1 MSGETTERP
10 FSRTIL
16 GAIASVCFVLFG
28 AGLTLWMQTV
38 SIETSR
44 AYTFLAI
51 MTLVFL
57 ISMVVAG
64 RSGRFSASSYDWKQW
79 AAVVIP
85 LLLVVRIT
93 VFFGSELSDLD
104 GPFEILSG
112 LLDLTVLLLSIIL
125 ALTWI
130 TGMRVARNIELL
142 HPQQSEVPPSMRSP
156 QYYEWL
162 DSRGRH
168 IDRSASIGELNQLAA
183 TAGGLL
189 AGLTAFNVAIG
200 SALQNAQTVQVSL
213 IIMLLYFVS
222 VLVLLSYANLVRR
235 TSQWSLELASQ
246 APGLTGTWIRSALV
260 LIGLALVIATLIP
273 TMDTN
278 AFVQVSIWALEGLLW
293 IVRIL
298 IVLALF
304 ILGLFARLFELFS
317 PSGTDT
323 PTSVPPPPP
332 PPPSGDGPAST
343 IDFSEFLAAMVVV
356 IASASALYWAF
367 QSIRRNYRNVV
378 TEHTGRSFLIHL
390 GLILRSVLD
399 SLWAL
404 LRWSQTF
411 AETVGA
417 TVRTITGHRR
427 AFSARVSA
435 TSTHKTSRT
444 PHQAIHAIYA
454 EVVSEAESQGAHRAP
469 SATPTEYRT
478 HLAARC
484 PGADSSVN
492 GLTELFITARYA
504 PKNRL
509 DKGVEDAR
517 RLQADVA
524 RALQTRHD

>member
-38 SIETSR
+38 SIETTRS
-44 AYTFLAI
+44 YTFLAI

-57 ISMVVAG
+57 VSMVVAS
-64 RSGRFSASSYDWKQW
+64 RSGRFSAGSYDWKLW
-79 AAVVIP
+79 AAIVIP
-85 LLLVVRIT
+85 LLLIVRIT
-93 VFFGSELSDLD
+93 VYFGSELSDLD

-112 LLDLTVLLLSIIL
+112 LLDLTVVLLSIIL

-162 DSRGRH
+162 DSRGRY
-168 IDRSASIGELNQLAA
+168 INRSASIGELNQLAA

-200 SALQNAQTVQVSL
+200 SALQNARTVQVSL

-222 VLVLLSYANLVRR
+222 VLVLLSYANLIRR

-273 TMDTN
+273 TMDTS
-278 AFVQVSIWALEGLLW
+278 AFVQASIWALEGLLW
-293 IVRIL
+293 IARIL
-298 IVLALF
+298 ILFALL
-304 ILGLFARLFELFS
+304 ILGLFARLFELFRPPGS
-317 PSGTDT
+317 DT
-323 PTSVPPPPP
+323 PTSAPTPPPRP
-332 PPPSGDGPAST
+332 GDGTAST

-356 IASASALYWAF
+356 IVSVSALYWAF

-378 TEHTGRSFLIHL
+378 TKHTGRSFLIHL

-399 SLWAL
+399 SIWAF

-435 TSTHKTSRT
+435 SSTRKPSRT

-478 HLAARC
+478 HLSACC

-524 RALQTRHD
+524 RALQARHD